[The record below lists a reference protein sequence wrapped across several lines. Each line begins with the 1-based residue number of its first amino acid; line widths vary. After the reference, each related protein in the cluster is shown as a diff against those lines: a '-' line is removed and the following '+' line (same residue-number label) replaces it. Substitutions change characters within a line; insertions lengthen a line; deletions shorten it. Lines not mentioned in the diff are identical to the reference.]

1 MLTSKRMVPWSLGQ
15 FSCCNLNPEDFDVL
29 VAKGVNA
36 PLAAYQPICPNL
48 LRVNTPG
55 VTTADLS
62 LLDYQRRR
70 QPMFPFEP
78 ETEWSPHNP
87 VERIRECP
95 DVPPNPILQ

>member
-1 MLTSKRMVPWSLGQ
+1 
-15 FSCCNLNPEDFDVL
+15 
-29 VAKGVNA
+29 
-36 PLAAYQPICPNL
+36 
-48 LRVNTPG
+48 
-55 VTTADLS
+55 LS
-62 LLDYQRRR
+62 LLDYQRRQ